1 MNGGNAHV
9 HRSGGFLALLVLSLL
24 TLLPLS
30 SAALPPDVKIK
41 GFSVIQEGETGRWV
55 ILATEAFYDV
65 ETVAVLEDVK
75 AQLVKDQIALVDVK
89 GKRGRYISDRKTL
102 SLEGGVTVRTG
113 YGYIFRAPAIVWSGE
128 DSTITSKG
136 GVEIQSRGLNI
147 KARSLRYSIP
157 AQQTTVNG
165 DIRSVWRLDERNR

>member
-89 GKRGRYISDRKTL
+89 GKRGRYISDRKTRR
-102 SLEGGVTVRTG
+102 SYGAERIRQSHPREGWK
-113 YGYIFRAPAIVWSGE
+113 FRAVG
-128 DSTITSKG
+128 
-136 GVEIQSRGLNI
+136 
-147 KARSLRYSIP
+147 
-157 AQQTTVNG
+157 
-165 DIRSVWRLDERNR
+165 